1 MIASSHSRP
10 LARFGLHWFIL
21 LVLSLTLCSPV
32 HAEPVAVKYLEGI
45 SHGFL
50 VLRSLDGGILASGDQ
65 FQVVEGNQVTSETV
79 FHFKDGS
86 LHDETVV
93 FVQGHTFRLLSDHLI
108 QKGPSFPHPIDILID
123 GTKNEVTIHAAEKN
137 QEKNVTQQ
145 MDVPADLVNGMVPI
159 LLKNISLDAET
170 KLPMLAPTA
179 KPRIIHLAI
188 KTIDDNATYS
198 VAGSKRKAIH
208 FNIHVEIGGVAG
220 VVAPLVGK
228 LPPDTHIWISAGHSP
243 TFLRSQGPLF
253 EGGPIWRIDLAP
265 IQMRQLQAK

>member
-10 LARFGLHWFIL
+10 SANFCLPWLLLLALIL
-21 LVLSLTLCSPV
+21 AGSGPAS
-32 HAEPVAVKYLEGI
+32 AEPVTVKYLEGI

-50 VLRSLDGGILASGDQ
+50 VLRSLDGRILASGDQ
-65 FQVVEGNQVTSETV
+65 FQVVEGNQVTTETV

-93 FVQGHTFRLLSDHLI
+93 FVQGRTFRLLSDRLI
-108 QKGPSFPHPIDILID
+108 QKGASFPHPIDILID

-137 QEKNVTQQ
+137 QEKDVTQH

-159 LLKNISLDAET
+159 VLKNISLDAET
-170 KLPMLAPTA
+170 KLPMLAPSA

-198 VAGSKRKAIH
+198 VAGSKHKAIH
-208 FNIHVEIGGVAG
+208 FNIHIEIGGVAG

-228 LPPDTHIWISAGHSP
+228 QPPDTHIWVSAGHSP

-253 EGGPIWRIDLAP
+253 EGGPIWKIDLAP
-265 IQMRQLQAK
+265 IQMPELHAK